1 MTITIYNWIASIGLC
16 IGVILASVITY
27 KKIKKNSEYSYTI
40 LMEIKQVLIV
50 MCIISLG
57 PIISLFLIVMCIIS
71 LGPIISLLFNV
82 R

>member
-1 MTITIYNWIASIGLC
+1 MTITIYNWIASIILC
-16 IGVILASVITY
+16 MSVTLASVIIY
-27 KKIKKNSEYSYTI
+27 RKIKKNSEYSCTI

-57 PIISLFLIVMCIIS
+57 PIISL
-71 LGPIISLLFNV
+71 LFNV